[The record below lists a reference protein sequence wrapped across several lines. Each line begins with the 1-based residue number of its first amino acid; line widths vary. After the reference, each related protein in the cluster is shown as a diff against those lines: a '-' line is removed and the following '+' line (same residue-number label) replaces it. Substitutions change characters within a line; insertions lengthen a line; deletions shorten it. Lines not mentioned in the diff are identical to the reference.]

1 MNQTVHKET
10 PDPKRWFAL
19 AAVCFGLFMA
29 LLDVTIVNVALP
41 TIQEEF
47 QSDFSELEWV
57 LNAYTLVF
65 AVALI
70 TVARLGDIYGRKLFF
85 MLGLIVFSIGSLLC
99 ALAPDIMSLNIF
111 RGVQGLGASAMMSLS
126 MAIISTTFIGKER
139 GIAFGVWGSVSGLAT
154 AIGPLVGGL
163 LVEKINWE
171 SIFYINLP
179 IGLIALVMAYFFI
192 KESKD
197 HHASKS
203 IDLWG
208 VLLITTAV
216 FCLVFGLIEVNQPQL
231 DWTSPRILALLGGS
245 LVSFVVFIL
254 VELRL
259 KSPMVNPR
267 IFKNLSYS
275 GACIAAF
282 CLSAG
287 VYALFFYLTLLLQNY
302 FGYTALETGIRFIT
316 ISGFALILGPISGI
330 LSNKIGTKPL
340 ISGALAILS
349 VAVFMMTVVSSE
361 QSTWTA
367 LIAAFLLA
375 GIGNGL
381 VNPPISTTAV
391 DTVPN
396 RIVGMASGVN
406 NVSRQIGIAFGTAF
420 LGAILSNQYV
430 NAIQSKIGG
439 LNAIPEN
446 ARQEIIDGVAAAG
459 PIAGSQGL
467 QGAGSEQ
474 YQNMPGFSD
483 IQTIAKTAFVNS
495 LDQVFI
501 AAGVILAIGA
511 ILSLLLIRKS
521 DFLQDKA

>member
-1 MNQTVHKET
+1 MTNAQPQTS

-47 QSDFSELEWV
+47 QTGFSELEWV

-99 ALAPDIMSLNIF
+99 ALAPDIMSLNVF
-111 RGVQGLGASAMMSLS
+111 RGIQGLGASAMMSLS
-126 MAIISTTFIGKER
+126 MAIISTTFSGKER

-154 AIGPLVGGL
+154 AIGPLVGGI

-179 IGLIALVMAYFFI
+179 IGLIALGMAFFFI

-197 HHASKS
+197 HQASKS
-203 IDLWG
+203 IDFLG
-208 VLLITTAV
+208 VLLITAAV
-216 FCLVFGLIEVNQPQL
+216 FCLVFGLIEVNQPDL
-231 DWTSPRILALLGGS
+231 DWTSPSILALLAGS
-245 LVSFVVFIL
+245 LVSFTVFIL

-282 CLSAG
+282 SLSAG

-316 ISGFALILGPISGI
+316 ISGFALILGPVSGI

-340 ISGALAILS
+340 ISGALAILAT
-349 VAVFMMTVVSSE
+349 AVFMMTVVSSE

-430 NAIQSKIGG
+430 SKIESNINS
-439 LNAIPEN
+439 LDAIPDN
-446 ARQEIIDGVAAAG
+446 AKKDIIDGVASAG

-467 QGAGSEQ
+467 NGPGSEQ
-474 YQNMPGFSD
+474 YQNMPGFSE
-483 IQTIAKTAFVNS
+483 IQDIAKTAFVNS

-501 AAGVILAIGA
+501 AAGIILAVGA

-521 DFLQDKA
+521 DFLDDRV

>member
-1 MNQTVHKET
+1 MNET
-10 PDPKRWFAL
+10 QASLSPKRWFAL

-47 QSDFSELEWV
+47 ETGFSDLEWV
-57 LNAYTLVF
+57 LNAYTLIF

-70 TVARLGDIYGRKLFF
+70 TVARLGDLFGRKKFF
-85 MLGLIVFSIGSLLC
+85 MIGLIVFSIGSLLC
-99 ALAPDIMSLNIF
+99 ALAPSILFLNIS
-111 RGVQGLGASAMMSLS
+111 RGIQGLGASAMMSLS
-126 MAIISTTFIGKER
+126 MAIISTTFFGKER

-154 AIGPLVGGL
+154 AIGPLVGGV

-171 SIFYINLP
+171 SIFYINIP
-179 IGLIALVMAYFFI
+179 IGIIALFMAFFYI
-192 KESKD
+192 KETKD
-197 HHASKS
+197 EETAKT
-203 IDLWG
+203 IDFWG
-208 VLLITTAV
+208 LLLITSAV
-216 FCLVFGLIEVNQPQL
+216 FCLVYGLIEVNQPDL
-231 DWTSPRILALLGGS
+231 GWSSPEILALLAGS
-245 LVSFVVFIL
+245 LISFIVFIL

-259 KSPMVNPR
+259 KVPMVNPR

-282 CLSAG
+282 SLSAG

-302 FGYTALETGIRFIT
+302 YGYTALETGIRFIT
-316 ISGFALILGPISGI
+316 ISGFALFLGPISGM
-330 LSNKIGTKPL
+330 LTNKVGTKPL

-349 VAVFMMTVVSSE
+349 IAVFMMTVVSSE
-361 QSTWTA
+361 SETWAA
-367 LIAAFLLA
+367 LIPAFLMA
-375 GIGNGL
+375 GIGNGI

-430 NAIQSKIGG
+430 NKIETNI
-439 LNAIPEN
+439 NALSEIPEE
-446 ARQEIIDGVAAAG
+446 AKQDIIDGVSSAG

-467 QGAGSEQ
+467 QGAGSEA
-474 YQNMPGFSD
+474 YQNMPGFSK
-483 IQTIAKTAFVNS
+483 IQTIAETAFVNS

-501 AAGVILAIGA
+501 TSGVILALGA
-511 ILSLLLIRKS
+511 ILSFVFIRRK
-521 DFLQDKA
+521 DFSHNEE